1 MISKNFHHVLR
12 MSERMTLVGPP
23 ESMREHVVAASKA
36 MKVGDW
42 KACQDYLINDKMNAK
57 VGAYSNGVNS
67 SCNGCV
73 CVCHDILYV
82 KEDISHLLTLQ
93 TTSLYIHILQ
103 VWDLF
108 FNADNV
114 RNLIIRKVKEES
126 LRTYLFSYSAVY
138 DSLDLELLAAM
149 FDLNRPV
156 VHSIISKMIINEELM
171 VT

>member
-1 MISKNFHHVLR
+1 M
-12 MSERMTLVGPP
+12 
-23 ESMREHVVAASKA
+23 
-36 MKVGDW
+36 
-42 KACQDYLINDKMNAK
+42 
-57 VGAYSNGVNS
+57 
-67 SCNGCV
+67 

-93 TTSLYIHILQ
+93 TTSLYVHILQ